1 MLQTKYTYR
10 IGKILTN
17 YASTKELIYYLRNI
31 NNSKKIKERQT
42 SSKTIPPSAKKRHI
56 NRQQLYGKGRERQV
70 KID

>member
-42 SSKTIPPSAKKRHI
+42 SSKTIPPSAKK
-56 NRQQLYGKGRERQV
+56 
-70 KID
+70 DT